1 MYMRTIVMIAVIAL
15 AIFLALR
22 APGWF
27 SPTNV
32 EGLSVQGAP
41 PMKGCVPPT
50 APSGN
55 CGAPGRK
62 GEIYL
67 TKASDSSKG
76 EVWSICPYECP
87 GTATDDVSAC
97 RYDEQ
102 CATVDSATNRFNNG
116 CIIKLNIDASSVD
129 EKRMRRFTSRK
140 EMEKALGYKIC
151 SGGKAGSYG
160 GTSGPVDTSDMI
172 IQPGDAAKHD
182 TQVVP
187 GGGAGPHGSQLPRSS
202 NPGPGYPELSY
213 SGPGHPDGHGG
224 NPDPS
229 CHAAGRTG
237 PSPPGMR
244 MLPHS
249 PHAPFAQHGSFV
261 APHVHAGQEPG
272 KGTKFHC
279 ECA

>member
-1 MYMRTIVMIAVIAL
+1 M
-15 AIFLALR
+15 
-22 APGWF
+22 
-27 SPTNV
+27 
-32 EGLSVQGAP
+32 QGAAP
-41 PMKGCVPPT
+41 TKGCVPPT

-87 GTATDDVSAC
+87 ETAGDDVSAC

-102 CATVDSATNRFNNG
+102 CATVDSATNRFNSG
-116 CIIKLNIDASSVD
+116 CIIKLNIAATSVD
-129 EKRMRRFTSRK
+129 EKRMRRFSSRK

-151 SGGKAGSYG
+151 SRGKIGSYSG
-160 GTSGPVDTSDMI
+160 ASGPVDTSDMI
-172 IQPGDAAKHD
+172 IQPGDADKHE
-182 TQVVP
+182 TPVIP

-202 NPGPGYPELSY
+202 NPGPGYPEPSY
-213 SGPGHPDGHGG
+213 SGPGHPGGHGG

-229 CHAAGRTG
+229 CHAAPSGRWG
-237 PSPPGMR
+237 DRAPAVAPQQAQGMK

-249 PHAPFAQHGSFV
+249 PHAPFGQHGSFT
-261 APHVHAGQEPG
+261 APHVHPGQKSAEEAM
-272 KGTKFHC
+272 FQC